1 MKFFLFSKISFE
13 IPEPIT
19 LIECYCYQNDFYS
32 KYDLLLEDRDR
43 KIEDVNKIGAR
54 IKTEVLLE
62 CKTIIENANN
72 LRIFKYHLEQFLDLE
87 EKNRN
92 EQIKELN
99 DFVIQKLLK
108 INGIGLS
115 TTTKILHTL
124 YPKIIP
130 MIDSLLQKKYRQV
143 INDGWTE
150 KRADEIFIDFY
161 KNLKMGSNR
170 ENLNYIFK
178 EVSKN
183 NLKNLSRIRIFDI
196 LWWSYLKA
204 EKLRE
209 EKGINWNTIRF
220 RKIPNLQF
228 SNLI

>member
-13 IPEPIT
+13 IPEPIA
-19 LIECYCYQNDFYS
+19 LIECYCYQNDIYS
-32 KYDLLLEDRDR
+32 KYDLLEDK

-54 IKTEVLLE
+54 IKKEVLLE
-62 CKTIIENANN
+62 CKIITERTKSVN
-72 LRIFKYHLEQFLDLE
+72 IFKYNLEQFLDLE
-87 EKNRN
+87 EKDRD

-99 DFVIQKLLK
+99 EFVIQKLLK

-115 TTTKILHTL
+115 TTTKLLHTL

-130 MIDSLLQKKYRQV
+130 MIDRPLQEKYHEV
-143 INDGWTE
+143 INNVWTE
-150 KRADEIFIDFY
+150 KQADVIFIDFY
-161 KNLKMGSNR
+161 KNLQIESNR
-170 ENLNYIFK
+170 KNLNYLFK
-178 EVSKN
+178 KVSKN

-209 EKGINWNTIRF
+209 EKGINWSTIKF
-220 RKIPNLQF
+220 
-228 SNLI
+228 

>member
-13 IPEPIT
+13 IPEPIA

-32 KYDLLLEDRDR
+32 RYDLLEDK

-54 IKTEVLLE
+54 IKKEVLSE
-62 CKTIIENANN
+62 CKIITERTKSVN
-72 LRIFKYHLEQFLDLE
+72 IFKYNLEQFLSME
-87 EKNRN
+87 EKDRDK
-92 EQIKELN
+92 QIKELN
-99 DFVIQKLLK
+99 ESVIQKLLK
-108 INGIGLS
+108 INGIALS

-143 INDGWTE
+143 INNVWTE

-161 KNLKMGSNR
+161 NNLKMGSNR

-209 EKGINWNTIRF
+209 EKGIIWNTI
-220 RKIPNLQF
+220 
-228 SNLI
+228 

>member
-1 MKFFLFSKISFE
+1 MKLILFSKISFE
-13 IPEPIT
+13 ILDPIA

-54 IKTEVLLE
+54 IKKEVLLE
-62 CKTIIENANN
+62 CKTITERTKSVN
-72 LRIFKYHLEQFLDLE
+72 IFKYNLEQFLDLE
-87 EKNRN
+87 GEKRS
-92 EQIKELN
+92 EHIKELN

-108 INGIGLS
+108 IKGIGLS
-115 TTTKILHTL
+115 TATKILHTL

-130 MIDSLLQKKYRQV
+130 MIDNPLQNKYREK
-143 INDGWTE
+143 INNVWTQ

-161 KNLKMGSNR
+161 NNLKMGSNR
-170 ENLNYIFK
+170 ENLNYIFN

-209 EKGINWNTIRF
+209 GKGINWNTIRF
-220 RKIPNLQF
+220 R
-228 SNLI
+228 

>member
-32 KYDLLLEDRDR
+32 KYDLLLEHRDR

-54 IKTEVLLE
+54 IKKEVLSE
-62 CKTIIENANN
+62 CKKITESTKS
-72 LRIFKYHLEQFLDLE
+72 LSIFKYNLEQFLSLD
-87 EKNRN
+87 EKDRN

-99 DFVIQKLLK
+99 EFVIQKLLK
-108 INGIGLS
+108 INGIALS

-143 INDGWTE
+143 INYGWT
-150 KRADEIFIDFY
+150 KNKSDEIFIDFY
-161 KNLKMGSNR
+161 KNLKEECNR
-170 ENLNYIFK
+170 QNLNHIFK
-178 EVSKN
+178 ELPKN
-183 NLKNLSRIRIFDI
+183 NLKNLTKIRIFDI

-204 EKLRE
+204 EELSE
-209 EKGINWNTIRF
+209 EKGIDWNTIRV
-220 RKIPNLQF
+220 K
-228 SNLI
+228 

>member
-1 MKFFLFSKISFE
+1 MKFFLFSKISFD
-13 IPEPIT
+13 ISRPIA

-32 KYDLLLEDRDR
+32 KYDLLEDK

-54 IKTEVLLE
+54 IKKEALLE
-62 CKTIIENANN
+62 CKIISE
-72 LRIFKYHLEQFLDLE
+72 RTKSVKIFEYSFEQFLDLE

-108 INGIGLS
+108 INGIALS

-130 MIDSLLQKKYRQV
+130 MIDNPLQNKYREK
-143 INDGWTE
+143 INNAWTQ

-161 KNLKMGSNR
+161 KNLKIGGNR
-170 ENLNYIFK
+170 KNLNYIFDK
-178 EVSKN
+178 LLENNIQHLSK
-183 NLKNLSRIRIFDI
+183 IRIFDI

-209 EKGINWNTIRF
+209 EKGIYWNTIIF
-220 RKIPNLQF
+220 
-228 SNLI
+228 

>member
-13 IPEPIT
+13 IPEPIA

-32 KYDLLLEDRDR
+32 KYDLLEDK

-54 IKTEVLLE
+54 IKKEVLFE
-62 CKTIIENANN
+62 CKVITESTKN
-72 LRIFKYHLEQFLDLE
+72 LNIFKYNLEQFLSLE
-87 EKNRN
+87 EKDRN

-99 DFVIQKLLK
+99 EFVIQKLLK
-108 INGIGLS
+108 INGIALS

-130 MIDSLLQKKYRQV
+130 MIDNPLQNKYREK
-143 INDGWTE
+143 INNVWTQ
-150 KRADEIFIDFY
+150 KRADVIFIDFY
-161 KNLKMGSNR
+161 NNLKMGGNR

-183 NLKNLSRIRIFDI
+183 NLRHLTRIRIFDI

-209 EKGINWNTIRF
+209 EKGVDWNTIRY
-220 RKIPNLQF
+220 
-228 SNLI
+228 

>member
-13 IPEPIT
+13 IPEPIA

-32 KYDLLLEDRDR
+32 KYDLLEDK

-54 IKTEVLLE
+54 IKKEVLFE
-62 CKTIIENANN
+62 CKVITESTKN
-72 LRIFKYHLEQFLDLE
+72 LNIFKYNLEQFLSLE
-87 EKNRN
+87 EKDRN

-99 DFVIQKLLK
+99 EFVIQKLLK
-108 INGIGLS
+108 INGIALS

-150 KRADEIFIDFY
+150 KRADVIFIDFY
-161 KNLKMGSNR
+161 KNFQIESNR
-170 ENLNYIFK
+170 KNLNSLFK
-178 EVSKN
+178 KVSKN

-204 EKLRE
+204 ERLRE
-209 EKGINWNTIRF
+209 DKGINWNTVKFIDGA
-220 RKIPNLQF
+220 
-228 SNLI
+228 

>member
-13 IPEPIT
+13 IPEPIA

-32 KYDLLLEDRDR
+32 KYDLLEDK

-54 IKTEVLLE
+54 IKKEVLLE
-62 CKTIIENANN
+62 CKIITERTKSLN
-72 LRIFKYHLEQFLDLE
+72 IFKYNLEQFLDLE
-87 EKNRN
+87 EKKRSGH
-92 EQIKELN
+92 IIELN

-130 MIDSLLQKKYRQV
+130 MIDNPLQKKYREV
-143 INDGWTE
+143 INDVWTE
-150 KRADEIFIDFY
+150 KQADEIFIDFY
-161 KNLKMGSNR
+161 NNLKIESNR
-170 ENLNYIFK
+170 KNLNYIFDK
-178 EVSKN
+178 LLENNIQHLSK
-183 NLKNLSRIRIFDI
+183 IRIFDI

-209 EKGINWNTIRF
+209 EKEINWTTIKLEINRGTSYF
-220 RKIPNLQF
+220 L
-228 SNLI
+228 

>member
-1 MKFFLFSKISFE
+1 MIFFLFSKISFK
-13 IPEPIT
+13 IPNPIA

-32 KYDLLLEDRDR
+32 KYDLLEDK

-54 IKTEVLLE
+54 IKKDVLLE
-62 CKTIIENANN
+62 CKKITEKTKN
-72 LRIFKYHLEQFLDLE
+72 LSIFKYNLEQFLDLE
-87 EKNRN
+87 EKKRS
-92 EQIKELN
+92 EHIKELN

-150 KRADEIFIDFY
+150 ERADEIFIDFY
-161 KNLKMGSNR
+161 NNLKMGSNR

-183 NLKNLSRIRIFDI
+183 NLKNLSKIRIFDI
-196 LWWSYLKA
+196 IWWSYLKA

-209 EKGINWNTIRF
+209 EDEINLSTI
-220 RKIPNLQF
+220 K
-228 SNLI
+228 

>member
-1 MKFFLFSKISFE
+1 MKFYLFSKISFE
-13 IPEPIT
+13 IPEPIA

-32 KYDLLLEDRDR
+32 RYDLFEDK

-54 IKTEVLLE
+54 IKKDVLLK
-62 CKTIIENANN
+62 CKEIIEKTNN
-72 LRIFKYHLEQFLDLE
+72 LSIFKYNLEQFLDLE
-87 EKNRN
+87 EKKRI
-92 EQIKELN
+92 EHIKELN

-130 MIDSLLQKKYRQV
+130 MIDNPLQKKYREK
-143 INDGWTE
+143 INNAWTE

-161 KNLKMGSNR
+161 NNLKIGSNR
-170 ENLNYIFK
+170 ENLNYIYDK
-178 EVSKN
+178 LLENNIQHLSK
-183 NLKNLSRIRIFDI
+183 IRIFDI

-209 EKGINWNTIRF
+209 EKGVDWNTIRF
-220 RKIPNLQF
+220 R
-228 SNLI
+228 